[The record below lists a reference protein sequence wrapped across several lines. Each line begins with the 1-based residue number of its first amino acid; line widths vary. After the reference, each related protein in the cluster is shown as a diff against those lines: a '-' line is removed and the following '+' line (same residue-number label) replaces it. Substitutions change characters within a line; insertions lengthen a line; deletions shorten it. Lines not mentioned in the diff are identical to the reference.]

1 MPSRHGG
8 PAPPAPALGRCAIRW
23 MGPEGR
29 GSLTPRLRA
38 WEGPGQRAANNGG
51 ARREGAGPP
60 GRRRGRARGTCG
72 GGAGEV
78 RPRPSLSVSLRRLRA
93 LGPGHGG
100 RRWRSRC
107 AAASTWTGGVSGT
120 TWRRAAATAR
130 SWTRAATGS
139 GPALCSSA
147 GGRWAPSGFRQ
158 PRGAR
163 ERTAGSP
170 SPSFCLRGC
179 LPRGWGAGGGGRG
192 GGLGAQLSAAVG
204 ELCGPL
210 R

>member
-1 MPSRHGG
+1 MADVFLGQTSVSAIAGAVRDPERGSAG
-8 PAPPAPALGRCAIRW
+8 PALSPQGHSAPPVAPSCLGTARERGDEELLRGASNRNGSTTASPRVRTAGAEPALPGN
-23 MGPEGR
+23 GEGTA
-29 GSLTPRLRA
+29 G
-38 WEGPGQRAANNGG
+38 AA
-51 ARREGAGPP
+51 EP
-60 GRRRGRARGTCG
+60 
-72 GGAGEV
+72 
-78 RPRPSLSVSLRRLRA
+78 
-93 LGPGHGG
+93 H
-100 RRWRSRC
+100 RC

-179 LPRGWGAGGGGRG
+179 LPRGRGAGGGGRG